1 MIARQPHLTQSRPP
15 SHIANAHL
23 IATSN
28 QYDATIKQAV
38 GSDGL
43 VKQKW
48 DEWRQLIEILAGG
61 EVRLH
66 DWTLADPQSDI
77 EDHVPSTSGT
87 AGTLP
92 QSVRPLRASLED
104 LDDLIAHRAELI
116 AEARRIAA
124 ADDVRPQVLQEA
136 TRLAHGG
143 SGDVKPEWFEGVF
156 DKSMSKYDGIKQ
168 DLDNETARQER
179 LLERVRVSLTVDTV
193 ENAERAGTE
202 RSFPRPAQ
210 G

>member
-1 MIARQPHLTQSRPP
+1 MTA
-15 SHIANAHL
+15 
-23 IATSN
+23 
-28 QYDATIKQAV
+28 DA
-38 GSDGL
+38 
-43 VKQKW
+43 
-48 DEWRQLIEILAGG
+48 
-61 EVRLH
+61 
-66 DWTLADPQSDI
+66 QSDI
-77 EDHVPSTSGT
+77 EDHVPSTSGS

-136 TRLAHGG
+136 TKLAHGG

-168 DLDNETARQER
+168 DLENETARQER
-179 LLERVRVSLTVDTV
+179 LLERIRVRWGWIPGDTALTGRSRTRLSSH
-193 ENAERAGTE
+193 NAKTIRE
-202 RSFPRPAQ
+202 
-210 G
+210 